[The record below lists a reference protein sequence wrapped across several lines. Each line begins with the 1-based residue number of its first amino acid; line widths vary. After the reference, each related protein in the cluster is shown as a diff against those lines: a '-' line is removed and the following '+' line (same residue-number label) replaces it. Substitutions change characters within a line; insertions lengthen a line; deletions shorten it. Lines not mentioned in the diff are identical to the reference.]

1 LQPYVIRQGD
11 YLASLAYQF
20 GFDADT
26 VWSDPANSA
35 LRKLRP
41 NPNFLWP
48 TDILYIPSPTAPAMK
63 SLQTGT
69 TNSFVA
75 DAPSVSITIAF
86 SDASFASQAC
96 SIQELPQLTGLTTDA
111 SGTLTFSAPVTMD
124 TATIAFSGIGA
135 TYVFKIGH
143 LDPIETLS
151 GVFQRLQNLGFIASD
166 ADFDPTDLEF
176 LRTNLRALNAAQ
188 TGGGSGPASS
198 SPSPSAAP
206 SSANPPSEPAPSS
219 DPAPP
224 SNPAPQSEPSP
235 PQDNAGLSDDGT
247 LDSSTSTMLLNAH
260 GS

>member
-26 VWSDPANSA
+26 VWNDPSNAA

-41 NPNFLWP
+41 NPSLLWP
-48 TDILYIPSPTAPAMK
+48 TDILYIPSPTPPAMK
-63 SLQTGT
+63 NLQTGT

-75 DAPSVSITIAF
+75 DAPTVSITIAF
-86 SDASFASQAC
+86 SDGGFASQAC

-111 SGTLTFSAPVTMD
+111 SGTLTFSAPVTLD

-166 ADFDPTDLEF
+166 ADFDPIDLEF
-176 LRTNLRALNAAQ
+176 LRTNLRALKAAQ
-188 TGGGSGPASS
+188 TEGGPGSASS
-198 SPSPSAAP
+198 SSPSAAP
-206 SSANPPSEPAPSS
+206 SSANPPPSE
-219 DPAPP
+219 PAPP
-224 SNPAPQSEPSP
+224 SNPPPQSEPSP

-247 LDSSTSTMLLNAH
+247 LDSSTSAMLLNAH